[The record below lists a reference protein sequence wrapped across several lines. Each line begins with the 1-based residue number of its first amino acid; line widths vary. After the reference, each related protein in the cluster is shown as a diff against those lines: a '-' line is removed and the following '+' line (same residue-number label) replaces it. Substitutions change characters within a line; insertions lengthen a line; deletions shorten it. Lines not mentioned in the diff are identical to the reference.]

1 MGAAN
6 FILWRPSDGRHFLSL
21 MALVAILAALVTL
34 LYVVFTVIRVDGDS
48 MLPALEHNDRILVT
62 RGYSNPQAGDI
73 VAFFAVDYDG
83 TRIRVV
89 KRVVAVP
96 GDSVEIVGDSA
107 YVNGELSLVAPTATV
122 SPDGQRTG
130 SITVP
135 EGTVFVLG
143 DNRPD
148 SLDSRIFG
156 PIPLTSVIGRA
167 KAIILPPSRVRRL
180 TERPGTP

>member
-1 MGAAN
+1 MRESA
-6 FILWRPSDGRHFLSL
+6 FILWRPSDSRHYLPL
-21 MALVAILAALVTL
+21 VALVVILAALVTL
-34 LYVVFTVIRVDGDS
+34 LYFVFSVIRVDGGS

-62 RGYSNPQAGDI
+62 RGYSTPERGDV
-73 VAFFAVDYDG
+73 VAFFAVERDG
-83 TRIRVV
+83 SRVRLL

-122 SPDGQRTG
+122 SPDGWRSG
-130 SITVP
+130 PITVP

-143 DNRPD
+143 DNRPE

-156 PIPLTSVIGRA
+156 PVPLSSVIGRA
-167 KAIILPPSRVRRL
+167 TAIVLPLSRS
-180 TERPGTP
+180 TMID